1 MRKVFFVV
9 VFAMLSAQ
17 CLQAQNIPIFISD
30 SLETYINNAMQT
42 WKIPG
47 MSIGIV
53 KDGKIIMAKGFGV
66 KKLNVPDKVNAETLF
81 MIGSNT
87 KAFTATCLSLLA
99 DQGKLSLDDKVTKY
113 FMSFKMKDSTLTD
126 KVIIRDLLSHRLG
139 FETFQGD
146 FVHWKSNL
154 SRRDVIAQ
162 LGKMETPYPFRTKW
176 GYCNAGFLTAGE
188 IVSKVVFQPWE
199 RFVREQ
205 IFNPLGMNRT
215 IALSVE
221 LPVMDNIAAPHTIYK
236 DKLIAIPYANIDNLA
251 PAGSISSTANDMN
264 RWMLAQLG
272 NGIIGND
279 TLLPASVVRALR
291 VPQSILGNNSQ
302 QPRERHANFVLYGL
316 GFLLED
322 YEGRKLVMHD
332 GGVDGFVSSVTMMP
346 EEKLGIVILTNTDQN
361 DFYES
366 LRWTILDA
374 FLGKRDIDYSQKY
387 FQRNQ
392 SQAKELSARN
402 SNWDSLANTHPNT
415 PVPLGAYCGKYFN
428 AVYGNVEVER
438 AGNDLVL
445 ILEHHPKM
453 SGIMRPI
460 GDNRFACTYTDPT
473 FGIEENTFNL
483 KDGKVSELVVR
494 VAPFV
499 DFMPYTFIKQ

>member
-1 MRKVFFVV
+1 MLVLAF
-9 VFAMLSAQ
+9 LSAQ
-17 CLQAQNIPIFISD
+17 NSVAQNVPVFISD
-30 SLETYINNAMQT
+30 SLDAYINNAMRT
-42 WKIPG
+42 WQIPG
-47 MSIGIV
+47 MSVGIV
-53 KDGKIIMAKGFGV
+53 KDGKVIYAKGFGV
-66 KKLNVPDKVNAETLF
+66 KKMNTPEKVNAETLF
-81 MIGSNT
+81 MIGSNS
-87 KAFTATCLSLLA
+87 KAFTATCLSLLES
-99 DQGKLSLDDKVTKY
+99 QGKLSLDDKVTKY
-113 FMSFKMKDSTLTD
+113 FMSFKMKDSSLTD
-126 KVIIRDLLSHRLG
+126 KVILRDLMSHRLG

-154 SRRDVIAQ
+154 SRRDVMLQ
-162 LGKMETPYPFRTKW
+162 MGKMETPYPFRTKW

-236 DKLIAIPYANIDNLA
+236 NKLIDIPYPNIDNLA
-251 PAGSISSTANDMN
+251 PAGAISSTANDMN
-264 RWMLAQLG
+264 RWMMVQLN
-272 NGIIGND
+272 NGILGKD
-279 TLLPASVVRALR
+279 TLLPASVVRSLR
-291 VPQSILGNNSQ
+291 VPQSIVGNNNQ
-302 QPRERHANFVLYGL
+302 HPNRHANFMLYGL
-316 GFLLED
+316 GYFLED

-361 DFYES
+361 DFFES

-374 FLGKRDIDYSQKY
+374 FLGKRDMDYSQKY
-387 FQRNQ
+387 FERNQ
-392 SQAKELSARN
+392 AQAKELSQRN
-402 SNWDSLANTHPNT
+402 ANWDSLANLHPKT
-415 PVPLGAYCGKYFN
+415 SLPMDAYCGKYHN

-453 SGIMRPI
+453 SGIMRAI

-473 FGIEENTFNL
+473 FGIEENTFNITG
-483 KDGKVSELVVR
+483 GKVKELVVR

-499 DFMPYTFIKQ
+499 DFMPYTFSRL

>member
-1 MRKVFFVV
+1 MKKGIFLV
-9 VFAMLSAQ
+9 VFAFWSAQ
-17 CLQAQNIPIFISD
+17 YLVAQNVPVFISD
-30 SLETYINNAMQT
+30 SLETYINNAMRT
-42 WKIPG
+42 WQIPG
-47 MSIGIV
+47 MSVGIV
-53 KDGKIIMAKGFGV
+53 KDGKVVYVKGFGV
-66 KKLNVPDKVNAETLF
+66 KKLNAPEKVDAETLF

-99 DQGKLSLDDKVTKY
+99 NQGKLSLDDKVTKY
-113 FMSFKMKDSTLTD
+113 FMSFKMKDSSLTD
-126 KVIIRDLLSHRLG
+126 KVILRDLMSHRLG

-154 SRRDVIAQ
+154 TRRDVISQ
-162 LGKMETPYPFRTKW
+162 MGKMETPYPFRTKW

-215 IALSVE
+215 VALSVE

-236 DKLIAIPYANIDNLA
+236 DKLITIPYPNIDNLA
-251 PAGSISSTANDMN
+251 PAGSISSSASDMN
-264 RWMLAQLG
+264 RWLLAQLG

-279 TLLPASVVRALR
+279 TLLPASVIRSLR
-291 VPQSILGNNSQ
+291 VPHTILGNNSQ
-302 QPRERHANFVLYGL
+302 QPRERHANFILYGL

-387 FQRNQ
+387 FERN
-392 SQAKELSARN
+392 SAQAKDLAKRN
-402 SNWDSLANTHPNT
+402 ANWDSLANKHPTTSMQMN
-415 PVPLGAYCGKYFN
+415 AYCGKYYN
-428 AVYGNVEVER
+428 PVYGNVEVEQT
-438 AGNDLVL
+438 GNDLVL

-453 SGIMRPI
+453 TGSMRPI

-473 FGIEENTFNL
+473 FGIEENKFNV
-483 KDGKVSELVVR
+483 KDGKVIELVVR

-499 DFMPYTFIKQ
+499 DFMPYTFTKL

>member
-1 MRKVFFVV
+1 MKKLILCIVLAFGI
-9 VFAMLSAQ
+9 
-17 CLQAQNIPIFISD
+17 AQNIVAQTIPVFISD
-30 SLETYINNAMQT
+30 SLENYINNAMRT
-42 WKIPG
+42 WQIPG
-47 MSIGIV
+47 MSVGIV
-53 KDGKIIMAKGFGV
+53 KDGKVIYAKGFGV
-66 KKLNVPDKVNAETLF
+66 KKLNTTEKVDAETLF

-87 KAFTATCLSLLA
+87 KAFTATCLSLLESK
-99 DQGKLSLDDKVTKY
+99 GKLSLDDKVTKY
-113 FMSFKMKDSTLTD
+113 FMSFKMKDSSLTD

-188 IVSKVVFQPWE
+188 IVSKIVFQPWE

-215 IALSVE
+215 IALSIE
-221 LPVMDNIAAPHTIYK
+221 LPIMDNIAAPHTIYK
-236 DKLIAIPYANIDNLA
+236 NKLISIPYPNIDNLA
-251 PAGSISSTANDMN
+251 PAGSISSSANDMN
-264 RWMLAQLG
+264 RWLLAQLG
-272 NGIIGND
+272 NGTIGND
-279 TLLPASVVRALR
+279 TLLPASVIRSLR
-291 VPQSILGNNSQ
+291 VPQSILGDNSQ

-322 YEGRKLVMHD
+322 YEGRKLIMHD

-387 FQRNQ
+387 FERNSAQ
-392 SQAKELSARN
+392 TKELNARN
-402 SNWDSLANTHPNT
+402 TNWDSLANTHPIT
-415 PVPLGAYCGKYFN
+415 PMPLGAYCGKYYN
-428 AVYGNVEVER
+428 SVYGNVEVER

-460 GDNRFACTYTDPT
+460 GDNRFVCTYTDPT
-473 FGIEENTFNL
+473 FGIEENKFNL
-483 KDGKVSELVVR
+483 KDGKVNELIVK

-499 DFMPYTFIKQ
+499 DFMPYTFTKL